1 MLVGGLLA
9 RMSRRI
15 PHDPNTLKLTEL
27 IRTIKVFSYIPV
39 RRFPPFRNAGLFSPE
54 YSRSPG
60 VRLRTATSN
69 DLTDRTEG
77 LFLTPTF
84 SGL

>member
-1 MLVGGLLA
+1 MKKLTHYESTRDDSQKA
-9 RMSRRI
+9 AHSIPPSRMSSR
-15 PHDPNTLKLTEL
+15 NGAMETESKFC
-27 IRTIKVFSYIPV
+27 T
-39 RRFPPFRNAGLFSPE
+39 
-54 YSRSPG
+54 RSPG
-60 VRLRTATSN
+60 VRLKTATSN